1 MKQTI
6 DIHEFKRQ
14 FKQTRPDSFSERA
27 LDKLFNYF
35 EEIED
40 ETGEQFELDVIAIC
54 CEFSEDQLDD
64 VLKSYNLESID
75 DLLEETMA
83 IEIDDSTIV
92 YQNY

>member
-54 CEFSEDQLDD
+54 CEFSEEQLDD

-92 YQNY
+92 YQIR

>member
-35 EEIED
+35 EELEL

-54 CEFSEDQLDD
+54 CEFSEEQLDD

-75 DLLEETMA
+75 DLLEETMV

-92 YQNY
+92 YQIR

>member
-1 MKQTI
+1 MKQKI

-14 FKQTRPDSFSERA
+14 FKQTRPGSFSERG

-35 EEIED
+35 EELED

-92 YQNY
+92 YQIR